1 MTTRPYQGMKPV
13 LRATRIRAS
22 LLISFRLFGFLQN
35 IAAQKKK
42 QTYALIKYRAKK
54 NLPLLQAG
62 PRAGCAAGS
71 NADCLAAQLAAQLA
85 AIDVSKRGS
94 QLQTRTPNH
103 STRTTYLSLRSWS

>member
-1 MTTRPYQGMKPV
+1 MAFVRCLARTFLPV
-13 LRATRIRAS
+13 S
-22 LLISFRLFGFLQN
+22 SDSFKTSPRK
-35 IAAQKKK
+35 KKK